1 MSVTARHPGR
11 LLARK
16 RVLALNLAIFGLAIW
31 GFTGEAIR
39 NRDLRREI
47 ADLQERADQLAKDNL
62 VLTRHGERIAEGQ
75 TMESEARLKL
85 NMMKPGE
92 QVVVIRGE
100 LSHAGAQE
108 DAKPP
113 AAPAAPESN
122 AVKWWRYLFH

>member
-1 MSVTARHPGR
+1 MPVSARRPAW

-16 RVLALNLAIFGLAIW
+16 RVLALNLAIFSLAVW

-39 NRDLRREI
+39 NRDLRQEI
-47 ADLQERADQLAKDNL
+47 SGLQERADQLEKDNATL
-62 VLTRHGERIAEGQ
+62 ARNGARIAEGQ
-75 TMESEARLKL
+75 NVESEARLKL

-100 LSHAGAQE
+100 FPPAAENGETQ
-108 DAKPP
+108 P

-122 AVKWWRYLFH
+122 PVRWWRYLFH